1 LADFQPLAGSKMAG
15 HTPAAPS
22 NRATPGCGLEN
33 AMTQNSP
40 PPDHALAR
48 RTVLKGASLG
58 VGAGLMSGL
67 TAAAQAQT
75 TGTGHDSR
83 HP

>member
-15 HTPAAPS
+15 HAPAAPS

-48 RTVLKGASLG
+48 RTVLKGASLSNNRHLLWY
-58 VGAGLMSGL
+58 ATRNFL
-67 TAAAQAQT
+67 AAPAAI
-75 TGTGHDSR
+75 GS
-83 HP
+83 

>member
-1 LADFQPLAGSKMAG
+1 
-15 HTPAAPS
+15 
-22 NRATPGCGLEN
+22 
-33 AMTQNSP
+33 MTQDSP

-75 TGTGHDSR
+75 TGTAHDSR

>member
-1 LADFQPLAGSKMAG
+1 
-15 HTPAAPS
+15 
-22 NRATPGCGLEN
+22 
-33 AMTQNSP
+33 MTQNSP

-58 VGAGLMSGL
+58 GGAGLMSGL